1 MEKQPSRARFRF
13 YAELNDHLPRELQFK
28 TLEKSFFAPST
39 VKDMVESFGVPHT
52 EIDLIVANGRPVDFA
67 YRVQNGDRIAI
78 YPTFESFDIA
88 SEQRLRGV
96 PLRNPKFVLDVHL
109 GKLAAYLRMLGF
121 DAEYGRSHSDARL
134 AQISAAE
141 HRILLTRDRDL
152 LKRGCVTHGY
162 WVRESDSRRQLA
174 EVTERLQLGRAMRPF
189 TRCMACNGVLK
200 PVTKQEAE
208 DLVPRRAFERYNDF
222 ERCERCGR
230 VYWKGSHYDRM
241 LAWLKQLATEPQRA
255 EAKRG

>member
-1 MEKQPSRARFRF
+1 MAREPILKRAGEAGRQVEKQPSRARFRF

-96 PLRNPKFVLDVHL
+96 PLRNPKFVLGCAL
-109 GKLAAYLRMLGF
+109 GEACGLSAHARVRRRIRAVPFRCAISTDLGGRTPHPA
-121 DAEYGRSHSDARL
+121 DA
-134 AQISAAE
+134 
-141 HRILLTRDRDL
+141 
-152 LKRGCVTHGY
+152 
-162 WVRESDSRRQLA
+162 
-174 EVTERLQLGRAMRPF
+174 
-189 TRCMACNGVLK
+189 
-200 PVTKQEAE
+200 
-208 DLVPRRAFERYNDF
+208 
-222 ERCERCGR
+222 
-230 VYWKGSHYDRM
+230 
-241 LAWLKQLATEPQRA
+241 
-255 EAKRG
+255 